1 MNFFKSLFDVKTG
14 FRLKTEILTKKE
26 LYLFAAVVLLT
37 VIIKIIIIPYN
48 MIDMGDSATRVWN
61 ALWWAEKPFFVLPVS
76 GHPFWFYFMG
86 IIIMITHEIFYTS
99 IITMIIIMT
108 IAGIYLFK
116 LTLIL
121 SDFKTAL
128 LTFFIFTL
136 NPVIFRLNF
145 EPYSQQQYLA
155 AICIAAYYLLKALF
169 TEKSKKYFLIAGI
182 WGFIALI
189 SRPEAIFVLVPLCFA
204 VYLTRKEGMWRF
216 IILSLIFQLLWIAL
230 SYVIYGSFFKT
241 FEEADQYTDPIN
253 ITQISIALRL
263 KGLFLPYYFLVV
275 GLTVFLFYFFVKG
288 LIISY
293 KSNPK
298 IITLLLLIPILAPSL
313 INGIAGMK
321 STIYHTTHYI
331 YLAFFF
337 SPVLAAIGL
346 SKFSEKISGTVP
358 RYALVSI
365 IILSCIPLSYI
376 KDFVP
381 QKYNNLFPKIIQFIV
396 TADKPPETRKLIKYI
411 DENIEQ
417 KPALLFDA
425 EKSESSMFYVPFRTK
440 LAPPDKVLITS
451 YNMPQ
456 NDSLG
461 LKMVEFMKHNPKGI
475 LISKNDST
483 IMSGF
488 VKSDSLWKANNITL
502 KPVMQTENW
511 LIFDYQ

>member
-1 MNFFKSLFDVKTG
+1 
-14 FRLKTEILTKKE
+14 
-26 LYLFAAVVLLT
+26 
-37 VIIKIIIIPYN
+37 
-48 MIDMGDSATRVWN
+48 
-61 ALWWAEKPFFVLPVS
+61 
-76 GHPFWFYFMG
+76 
-86 IIIMITHEIFYTS
+86 
-99 IITMIIIMT
+99 
-108 IAGIYLFK
+108 
-116 LTLIL
+116 
-121 SDFKTAL
+121 
-128 LTFFIFTL
+128 
-136 NPVIFRLNF
+136 
-145 EPYSQQQYLA
+145 
-155 AICIAAYYLLKALF
+155 
-169 TEKSKKYFLIAGI
+169 LIAGI

-204 VYLTRKEGMWRF
+204 VYLTRKEGAWRF
-216 IILSLIFQLLWIAL
+216 IILSLIFQFLWIGL
-230 SYVIYGSFFKT
+230 SYIVYGSFFKT
-241 FEEADQYTDPIN
+241 FEAADQYTDAIN
-253 ITQISIALRL
+253 ITGLNIGLRL

-275 GLTVFLFYFFVKG
+275 GLTIFVFYFFIKG

-313 INGIAGMK
+313 INGAMSMK
-321 STIYHTTHYI
+321 SAIYHTTHYI
-331 YLAFFF
+331 YLVFFF
-337 SPVLAAIGL
+337 SPVFAAIGL
-346 SKFSEKISGTVP
+346 SKFSEKISGAVS
-358 RYALVSI
+358 RYAVVSV

-381 QKYNNLFPKIIQFIV
+381 QRFNHLFPKLIQFIV
-396 TADKPPETRKLIKYI
+396 TADRPPETRELIKYV

-461 LKMVEFMKHNPKGI
+461 LKMVEFMKRNPKGI

>member
-1 MNFFKSLFDVKTG
+1 
-14 FRLKTEILTKKE
+14 
-26 LYLFAAVVLLT
+26 
-37 VIIKIIIIPYN
+37 

-61 ALWWAEKPFFVLPVS
+61 ALWWAEKPFFVMPVS

-86 IIIMITHEIFYTS
+86 VIILITHEIFYTS
-99 IITMIIIMT
+99 IFTMIILMT

-116 LTLIL
+116 LTLIFT
-121 SDFKTAL
+121 DFKTAI

-145 EPYSQQQYLA
+145 EPYAQQQYLA
-155 AICIAAYYLLKALF
+155 SICILAYYLFKALF
-169 TEKSKKYFLIAGI
+169 TDESKKYFLIAGI

-189 SRPEAIFVLVPLCFA
+189 SRPEAIFVLVPFCF
-204 VYLTRKEGMWRF
+204 VLYLTRKEGVWRF
-216 IILSLIFQLLWIAL
+216 IILSLIFQFMWIAL
-230 SYVIYGSFFKT
+230 SYVIYGSPFKT
-241 FEEADQYTDPIN
+241 FEAADQYTDPIN
-253 ITQISIALRL
+253 ITQISLGIRLR
-263 KGLFLPYYFLVV
+263 GFFIPYYYLVV
-275 GLTVFLFYFFVKG
+275 GLTIFLFYFFIKG

-293 KSNPK
+293 KSYPK

-313 INGIAGMK
+313 VNGAAGMK
-321 STIYHTTHYI
+321 STIYQTTHYI
-331 YLAFFF
+331 YLVFFF
-337 SPVLAAIGL
+337 SPVFAAIGL
-346 SKFSEKISGTVP
+346 SKFSEKISGAVP
-358 RYALVSI
+358 RFALLSV

-381 QKYNNLFPKIIQFIV
+381 QKYNKLFPKIIQFIV
-396 TADKPPETRKLIKYI
+396 TADKPPETRKLIKYV

-440 LAPPDKVLITS
+440 LAPPDKVLITG

-461 LKMVEFMKHNPKGI
+461 LKMVEFMKRNPKGI

-488 VKSDSLWKANNITL
+488 VKSDSLWKANNIEL
-502 KPVMQTENW
+502 KPAMQTENW
-511 LIFDYQ
+511 LIYDYQ